1 MRGAA
6 PKSVGAKTAAGENP
20 FIPMADIEELAEQLV
35 GLTIKEAN
43 ELANHL
49 EEEYDIKPAS
59 AGVAVAAGDGA
70 GGGGEGEEEEQ
81 TAFDVVLT
89 GIGGNK
95 IQVIKEVRSI
105 TGLGLKEAK
114 SLVDEAPNPVK
125 EGLSREE
132 ADELKA
138 QLEEAGAEIELQ

>member
-1 MRGAA
+1 
-6 PKSVGAKTAAGENP
+6 
-20 FIPMADIEELAEQLV
+20 MADIEDLAEQLV

-43 ELANHL
+43 ELANYL

-70 GGGGEGEEEEQ
+70 AGDGGGEDEEQ
-81 TAFDVVLT
+81 SVFDVVLT

-105 TGLGLKEAK
+105 TGMGLKEAK
-114 SLVDEAPNPVK
+114 SLVDEAPNPIK

-132 ADELKA
+132 ADDLKA
-138 QLEEAGAEIELQ
+138 QLEEAGAEVELQ